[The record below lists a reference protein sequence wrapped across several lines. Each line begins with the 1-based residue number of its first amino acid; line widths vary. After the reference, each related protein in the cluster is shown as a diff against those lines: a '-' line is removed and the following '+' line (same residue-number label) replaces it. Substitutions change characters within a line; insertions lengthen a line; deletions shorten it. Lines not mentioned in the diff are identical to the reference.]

1 MKVAVAHTIRQ
12 KELENIL
19 ELKDIWTKLVGS

>member
-1 MKVAVAHTIRQ
+1 MKVAVAHTIGQ